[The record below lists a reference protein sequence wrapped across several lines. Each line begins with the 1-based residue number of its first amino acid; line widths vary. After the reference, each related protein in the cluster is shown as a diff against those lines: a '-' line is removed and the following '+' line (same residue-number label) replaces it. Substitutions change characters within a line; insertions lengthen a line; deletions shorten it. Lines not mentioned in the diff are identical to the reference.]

1 MMAAAATMF
10 AACTQSD
17 FVNLVPET
25 PQAIGFENHVG
36 KSTRAE
42 IINEGVLSN
51 EGGFVVWGYKTAT
64 EDLIWDGTNPIT
76 QIFDAVN
83 VYGEDGN
90 WTYANK
96 KYWDKAST
104 YNFYAVA
111 PYDPESGTYSV
122 TNAATGFVTIT
133 GVESAR
139 ANDSDDFLVA
149 RNGAKNVPG
158 NYTDTH
164 EKVNFQ
170 FNHIMAKVS
179 LELACGGINTGDK
192 ITVTSLTMTGWN
204 NNDGKFVQSLTTT
217 PDVTHN
223 ISEWSETAPG
233 TNGSA
238 TFTGSYELTPSGDNV
253 TVGSYIMVPQT
264 VANLTF
270 TLNYTITYA
279 GGGTEDFNAHSG
291 KLTAQTWG
299 TDSHTTYTI
308 TVGPAPIE
316 FEVESVAGF
325 TNGVTPNPEV
335 SIE

>member
-1 MMAAAATMF
+1 MVAAATAML
-10 AACTQSD
+10 AACTQTD
-17 FVNLVPET
+17 FVNEVPEA
-25 PQAIGFENHVG
+25 PQTIGFENYVG

-42 IINEGVLSN
+42 ITDEAALST

-64 EDLIWDGTNPIT
+64 EGLTWDGTKTIT
-76 QIFDAVN
+76 TIFNAVN
-83 VYGEDGN
+83 VYGEDEN

-111 PYDPESGTYSV
+111 PYDPESGIYSV
-122 TNAATGFVTIT
+122 TDAATGFVTIT
-133 GVESAR
+133 GVQSAL
-139 ANDSDDFLVA
+139 ASGSDDFMVD
-149 RNGAKNVPG
+149 RDGAKDVSG
-158 NYTDTH
+158 NYTDIH

-179 LELACGGINTGDK
+179 LELACGGINTGDQ

-204 NNDGKFVQSLTTT
+204 NNNGKFVQSLTTT
-217 PDVTHN
+217 PNVTN
-223 ISEWSETAPG
+223 DISEWSETAPG

-238 TFTGSYELTPSGDNV
+238 TFTGSYVLTPTGDNV